1 MSKKQI
7 LQLARFAVALF
18 LIQRVSPLVLGQF
31 AAIAVTWAE
40 FPPDI
45 KGGFGWSNISEWEA
59 HNEPCYTCIHFQL
72 PGKGEEDV
80 AVQLGIE
87 ED

>member
-45 KGGFGWSNISEWEA
+45 KGGLRLVKYQRVGGSQRTLLYLHPLSA
-59 HNEPCYTCIHFQL
+59 S
-72 PGKGEEDV
+72 
-80 AVQLGIE
+80 
-87 ED
+87 